1 MNHQQFYNND
11 TLMSIYIPRMSAS
24 TTENEVRDRLHV
36 SKIGQVR
43 RVDFTPIKKK
53 PGFGENIDSVVKS
66 AFVHF
71 NRFYN
76 DRAEFLE
83 NIQIGENKC
92 VLYLDAEKRSYWILL
107 KAVNVVPDTMMNNHQ
122 IVENCRFLEKKVED
136 QEQRIQKL
144 ESLLNCFLE
153 GGRNPYPSDREDQDT
168 YLQIMKFKNNARFGP
183 NKCNVTEDDNSTH
196 SSMPGLTSV
205 SDLSECDERIKNSY
219 ELCGNE

>member
-36 SKIGQVR
+36 SKIGEVR

-53 PGFGENIDSVVKS
+53 PGFGENIDSVIKS

-168 YLQIMKFKNNARFGP
+168 YLQIMKFKNNARFGL